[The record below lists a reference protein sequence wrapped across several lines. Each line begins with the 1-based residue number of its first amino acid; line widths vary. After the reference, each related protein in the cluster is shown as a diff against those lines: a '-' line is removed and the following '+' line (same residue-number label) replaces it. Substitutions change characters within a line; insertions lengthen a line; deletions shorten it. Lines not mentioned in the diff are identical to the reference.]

1 MVTDL
6 KAREIG
12 LIQLQEDGSICQ
24 IGLTVEQSKLLQIF
38 LSKLSEQ
45 SKLVKMPAKY
55 NLIFKT
61 LTK

>member
-1 MVTDL
+1 MV
-6 KAREIG
+6 KAGEIG
-12 LIQLQEDGSICQ
+12 LIQLQENGSICQ

-45 SKLVKMPAKY
+45 SKLVKMPAEY

-61 LTK
+61 STK